1 MDTFSLVTFAVVLL
15 LVAVVAWLWRRNEKA
30 DDGQQSASDGDEASA
45 PEGAFGALVPESSHS
60 TQSSDTEALSTQ
72 PPDFADT
79 ETGGPDTEQNTLP
92 PELTEEETQDLLQ
105 RLQEAAAL
113 DAQEAAN
120 KQAEQR
126 AKEEAA
132 RQAAVARALLEKKE
146 AEETAAKLKAL
157 QDQALLAQAQAAAAE
172 EAEQLAAKQKLA
184 AEAARE
190 KALLEK
196 LRAER
201 LERERLQRERLEREQ
216 EQAREEQAAQAERQ
230 AEIERKTR
238 EAQALVEAARE
249 QQRLDAEKLQAEK
262 LAAENRRK
270 KEEEEEQARSAAARA
285 TIAAPPSAPPVV
297 QHSRRAADIVVMV
310 ADDSKVVRVK
320 ASRLLAKHQY
330 QVLLAEDGADAAA
343 QMQATLPDILIT
355 DVEMP
360 GMDGFELTR
369 HLRSN
374 ARTAHIPVIMITAAD
389 DRHQAAAQE
398 AGVNVLLGKP
408 YEDDDLIARIRS
420 TLRAA

>member
-1 MDTFSLVTFAVVLL
+1 MDTFSLVTVAVAVL
-15 LVAVVAWLWRRNEKA
+15 LVALVAWLWRKSSTTEVGGKSPSV
-30 DDGQQSASDGDEASA
+30 DDEASA
-45 PEGAFGALVPESSHS
+45 PEGAFGTVVPEARHS
-60 TQSSDTEALSTQ
+60 TQAADTQTLSTQ

-79 ETGGPDTEQNTLP
+79 EIGGPDTELNTQP
-92 PELTEEETQDLLQ
+92 PELTEDETQHLLQ
-105 RLQEAAAL
+105 RLQEAALL
-113 DAQEAAN
+113 DAEEAAK

-126 AKEEAA
+126 AQEDAAKQAELARALHAQQEAEEEAA
-132 RQAAVARALLEKKE
+132 R
-146 AEETAAKLKAL
+146 LKAL
-157 QDQALLAQAQAAAAE
+157 QEQALQAQAQAAAAKQAE
-172 EAEQLAAKQKLA
+172 ELAAKERLA

-201 LERERLQRERLEREQ
+201 LERERLQREQLEREQ
-216 EQAREEQAAQAERQ
+216 ERARQEQAAAAERQ

-238 EAQALVEAARE
+238 EAEALAEAARK
-249 QQRLDAEKLQAEK
+249 QQLLEAERLEAERLET
-262 LAAENRRK
+262 ERRRK
-270 KEEEEEQARSAAARA
+270 KEQEEAQARAAAERA
-285 TIAAPPSAPPVV
+285 NIAPQRPSPPAV
-297 QHSRRAADIVVMV
+297 QQSRRAADIVVMV

-320 ASRLLAKHQY
+320 ASRLLTKYQY

-369 HLRSN
+369 HVRSN

-408 YEDDDLIARIRS
+408 YEDEDLIERIRS

>member
-1 MDTFSLVTFAVVLL
+1 MDTFSLVTVAVLL
-15 LVAVVAWLWRRNEKA
+15 LLVVLVAWLWRKTTKT
-30 DDGQQSASDGDEASA
+30 DDGQRAASAGDEASA
-45 PEGAFGALVPESSHS
+45 PEGAFGAVAPESSHS
-60 TQSSDTEALSTQ
+60 TQATDTQTLSTQ

-113 DAQEAAN
+113 DAQEAAK
-120 KQAEQR
+120 KQAELR
-126 AKEEAA
+126 AQEEAA
-132 RQAAVARALLEKKE
+132 RQAALALALQEKKE
-146 AEETAAKLKAL
+146 AEEKAAKLKAL
-157 QDQALLAQAQAAAAE
+157 QDQALLSQAQAAAAAQ
-172 EAEQLAAKQKLA
+172 AEQLAAKERLA
-184 AEAARE
+184 AETARE
-190 KALLEK
+190 KTLLEK

-201 LERERLQRERLEREQ
+201 LERERLQREQLEREQ
-216 EQAREEQAAQAERQ
+216 EQARQEQAAARERQ

-238 EAQALVEAARE
+238 EAQALVEAA
-249 QQRLDAEKLQAEK
+249 QRQLLLEAEK
-262 LAAENRRK
+262 RRE
-270 KEEEEEQARSAAARA
+270 KEEEEAQARAVAEPGNIAPQPP
-285 TIAAPPSAPPVV
+285 AAPAV
-297 QHSRRAADIVVMV
+297 QRSRRAADIVVMV

-320 ASRLLAKHQY
+320 ASRLLAKYQY

-343 QMQATLPDILIT
+343 QMQATLPDLLIT

-369 HLRSN
+369 HVRSN

-420 TLRAA
+420 TLWAA

>member
-1 MDTFSLVTFAVVLL
+1 MDTFSLITLAVVLL
-15 LVAVVAWLWRRNEKA
+15 LVAVVVWLWRRNKKA
-30 DDGQQSASDGDEASA
+30 DDGQQSASGGDEASA
-45 PEGAFGALVPESSHS
+45 PEGAFGALVPEPSHS
-60 TQSSDTEALSTQ
+60 KQSSDTETLSTQ

-92 PELTEEETQDLLQ
+92 PELTEEETEDLLH

-132 RQAAVARALLEKKE
+132 RQAALARALREKKE
-146 AEETAAKLKAL
+146 AEENAAKLKAL
-157 QDQALLAQAQAAAAE
+157 QDQALLARAQAQAAAAE
-172 EAEQLAAKQKLA
+172 AAEQLVERQRLA
-184 AEAARE
+184 AEAALE

-196 LRAER
+196 LRGER
-201 LERERLQRERLEREQ
+201 LERERLQRERLEREE
-216 EQAREEQAAQAERQ
+216 EQARQEQAAQTERQ
-230 AEIERKTR
+230 AEIERKAR
-238 EAQALVEAARE
+238 EAQALVEAAQE

-262 LAAENRRK
+262 LEAENRRK
-270 KEEEEEQARSAAARA
+270 KEEEEALARA
-285 TIAAPPSAPPVV
+285 TAERASIAPQPPAV
-297 QHSRRAADIVVMV
+297 QPSRRAADIVVMV

-320 ASRLLAKHQY
+320 ASRLLTKYQY

-343 QMQATLPDILIT
+343 QMRATLPDLLIT

-389 DRHQAAAQE
+389 DRYRAAAQE

-408 YEDDDLIARIRS
+408 YEDEDLIARIRS
-420 TLRAA
+420 TLWAA

>member
-1 MDTFSLVTFAVVLL
+1 MDTFSLVAIAAVVLL
-15 LVAVVAWLWRRNEKA
+15 VALMVWFWRRTAKTRDA
-30 DDGQQSASDGDEASA
+30 QRSPSAADEASA
-45 PEGAFGALVPESSHS
+45 PEGAFGAVVPESKHS
-60 TQSSDTEALSTQ
+60 TQAADTQTLSTQ

-79 ETGGPDTEQNTLP
+79 ETGGPDTEQHTLP
-92 PELTEEETQDLLQ
+92 PELAEEESQDLLR

-113 DAQEAAN
+113 DAQEAEK

-126 AKEEAA
+126 EKEEAE
-132 RQAAVARALLEKKE
+132 RQAALARAQQEKKE
-146 AEETAAKLKAL
+146 AEDKAARLKAL
-157 QDQALLAQAQAAAAE
+157 QEQALLAQATAAAQ
-172 EAEQLAAKQKLA
+172 AEQLAAKERQA

-196 LRAER
+196 LRTER
-201 LERERLQRERLEREQ
+201 LERERLKQEQLEREQ
-216 EQAREEQAAQAERQ
+216 EQARLEEAAALERQ
-230 AEIERKTR
+230 AEIERQTQ
-238 EAQALVEAARE
+238 QAKAIAEAAE
-249 QQRLDAEKLQAEK
+249 QQRLQAQKLEAERLE
-262 LAAENRRK
+262 AENRRK
-270 KEEEEEQARSAAARA
+270 KEEEEKQARVAAERESI
-285 TIAAPPSAPPVV
+285 TPQPPTPVRV
-297 QHSRRAADIVVMV
+297 PHGRRAADIVVMV

-320 ASRLLAKHQY
+320 ASRLLTKHQY

-343 QMQATLPDILIT
+343 QMQATVPDILIT

-369 HLRSN
+369 HVRSN

-408 YEDDDLIARIRS
+408 YEDEDLIERIRS

>member
-1 MDTFSLVTFAVVLL
+1 MPLDLLFMDTSTLVTVAVVLL
-15 LVAVVAWLWRRNEKA
+15 VLALVGWLWRKRSKVDPSA
-30 DDGQQSASDGDEASA
+30 QSPIDGDEASA
-45 PEGAFGALVPESSHS
+45 PEGAFGAVVPESTPSS
-60 TQSSDTEALSTQ
+60 LEADTQPLSTQ

-79 ETGGPDTEQNTLP
+79 ETSGPDTVPNTQP
-92 PELTEEETQDLLQ
+92 AELTEEESQSLLK
-105 RLQEAAAL
+105 RLQEAALL
-113 DAQEAAN
+113 DAQEAAQ
-120 KQAEQR
+120 KQTEQKAR
-126 AKEEAA
+126 EEAQEKA
-132 RQAAVARALLEKKE
+132 QRESDMERAALAQKAAQEQAA
-146 AEETAAKLKAL
+146 AE
-157 QDQALLAQAQAAAAE
+157 QALLAQERAQALRDAE
-172 EAEQLAAKQKLA
+172 LRQQQALAAQQAQERASKEKLA

-201 LERERLQRERLEREQ
+201 LERERLQREQLAQ
-216 EQAREEQAAQAERQ
+216 EQAQKEQEAQAARQ
-230 AEIERKTR
+230 AEE
-238 EAQALVEAARE
+238 EH
-249 QQRLDAEKLQAEK
+249 QRLLQTQTQMRTEAVPPAAEK
-262 LAAENRRK
+262 
-270 KEEEEEQARSAAARA
+270 
-285 TIAAPPSAPPVV
+285 TPPAAPYA
-297 QHSRRAADIVVMV
+297 RRAADFVVMV

-330 QVLLAEDGADAAA
+330 QVLLAEDGTDAAA
-343 QMQATLPDILIT
+343 QMQNTLPDLLIT

-408 YEDDDLIARIRS
+408 YEDEDLISRIKS